1 MPKIEIDYSNTII
14 YKITCKDPSI
24 KDVYVGHTTNFVQR
38 KHAHKQCCK
47 NDKASNYKC
56 KLYDVIRNNG
66 GWENWNMEIINFFN
80 CHDHYEARQKEQEYF
95 ILLNATLNSIEPM
108 PKPKPKEMI
117 VPKTIIKQTF
127 YCDICNIHCDSKQTF
142 EVHNKTTK
150 HNKLFG
156 NAGNA
161 NGNAGNADG
170 NVNSCFNLQYQCKE
184 CNFYCQKKSNY
195 IYHTYTK
202 KHLIKVDGLIMEKKV
217 NNYTCTCGKCYMSA
231 SGLWKHKK
239 TCEINKVDNDNNT
252 VTNIDS
258 DGDDDDKTINI
269 NDNEIANFDNEYCD
283 NYTDTDNDTDNDYSV
298 NTPTENLIISSTP
311 PHKKTSEEFT
321 MLTSL
326 VMEVVKN
333 NHEFQTQMF
342 DMCKTMQSS
351 ITMNNNCNNNSN
363 NTFNLQVFLN
373 EECKDAINMSDFI
386 NSFTVELEDLENIR
400 RLGYATGMSNMIVKE
415 LKLLD
420 IYKRPIHCSDL
431 RREIFYVKDNNV
443 WERETPDN
451 SNLKKAIC
459 GLSKKNMVKLS
470 DWRDR
475 YPECMDV
482 ESEYNNIY
490 VKLMME
496 VCGGR
501 GDQTLSENKIFKNIA
516 KEVVITKKPNH

>member
-24 KDVYVGHTTNFVQR
+24 NDVYVGHTTNFVQR
-38 KHAHKQCCK
+38 KHAHKQSCK

-108 PKPKPKEMI
+108 PKPKPKEII
-117 VPKTIIKQTF
+117 VPKTIIKETF
-127 YCDICNIHCDSKQTF
+127 YCDICDIYCDSKQTF

-156 NAGNA
+156 NPNRPIKSDFTPKTPSKFACEVCDFKCCKQSDWDRHTSTRKHTSLT
-161 NGNAGNADG
+161 ADDK
-170 NVNSCFNLQYQCKE
+170 SLTEITPLTPKHICSICFKE
-184 CNFYCQKKSNY
+184 YKTRVGLW
-195 IYHTYTK
+195 YHT
-202 KHLIKVDGLIMEKKV
+202 
-217 NNYTCTCGKCYMSA
+217 
-231 SGLWKHKK
+231 K
-239 TCEINKVDNDNNT
+239 TCQSSLNMCENPIVIQD
-252 VTNIDS
+252 V
-258 DGDDDDKTINI
+258 
-269 NDNEIANFDNEYCD
+269 
-283 NYTDTDNDTDNDYSV
+283 
-298 NTPTENLIISSTP
+298 PTENCIVVQEKPNDHINL
-311 PHKKTSEEFT
+311 
-321 MLTSL
+321 LTSL
-326 VMEVVKN
+326 VIEVVKN
-333 NHEFQTQMF
+333 NQELQKQSCDFQKQMV